1 MPESHAPSSASTCA
15 RLPSEPVAIGIMG
28 TPASSGNRG
37 VQALGAALAKLCLR
51 AGSNHQVMLFGSHRN
66 SDPVTMRP
74 EGRALAI
81 PMVNWRMSLRG
92 GWRNHLVVILLASL
106 AYRCSGSRTLQ
117 TWLSRRIPW
126 IAALEKTAF
135 VGDVRGGD
143 SFSDIYGMK
152 RFIIATLPVL
162 SVLWVKGGI
171 VLFPQTY
178 GPYKSPLA
186 RAVARFIVRRAQ
198 VVVARDRES
207 RRIAQ
212 ELAGD
217 TQLVLLSPDVAFA
230 LHADRPEQV
239 ELDPPR
245 PGPLPP
251 GLVGLN
257 INGLMFNGGYTGK
270 NMFGL
275 KLQYDTFAH
284 EVLVALLRVHP
295 GEVLLVPHTLAPP
308 DDRESDNGA
317 CAKLRARLPAELQA
331 RVSIVAGDYD
341 AHQLKG
347 IVGACE
353 FFVGSRMHSCIAAL
367 SQGVPCVGV
376 AYSMKFAGVF
386 ESVGLGD
393 WVVDGRTA
401 ANAEAVDAVV
411 ACYHQ
416 RQARQPALAREAE
429 AARGRLTDV
438 FSHLV
443 ATAGRE
449 QA

>member
-1 MPESHAPSSASTCA
+1 
-15 RLPSEPVAIGIMG
+15 MG

-37 VQALGAALAKLCLR
+37 VLALGAALAKLCLR
-51 AGSNHQVMLFGSHRN
+51 AGPDHRVVLFGSHR
-66 SDPVTMRP
+66 SAEPVMMRP
-74 EGRALAI
+74 EGRPVAI
-81 PMVNWRMSLRG
+81 PMVHWRMSLQG
-92 GWRNHLVVILLASL
+92 GWRHHLLVIALASL
-106 AYRCSGSRTLQ
+106 AYRLSGSRTLQ
-117 TWLSRRIPW
+117 SWLSARIPW
-126 IAALEKTAF
+126 IAALEQTAF

-178 GPYKSPLA
+178 GPFKSPLA
-186 RAVARFIVRRAQ
+186 KLIARFIVRRAS

-217 TQLVLLSPDVAFA
+217 AQLVLLSPDVAFA
-230 LHADRPEQV
+230 LHADLPEMV
-239 ELDPPR
+239 ELDPPI
-245 PGPLPP
+245 PGPLAT
-251 GLVGLN
+251 GSVGFN

-275 KLQYDTFAH
+275 KLQYDTFAYDL
-284 EVLVALLRVHP
+284 LVALLQTHP
-295 GEVLLVPHTLAPP
+295 GEVLLVPHTLAPVGDP
-308 DDRESDNGA
+308 ESDNGA
-317 CAKLRARLPAELQA
+317 SAKLRDRLPPELRS
-331 RVSIVAGDYD
+331 RVRIVAGDYD

-347 IVGACE
+347 IIRTCD

-393 WVVDGRTA
+393 WVVDGRTT
-401 ANAEAVDAVV
+401 ANADAVAAV
-411 ACYHQ
+411 LACY
-416 RQARQPALAREAE
+416 RDRRDRQPALAREAE
-429 AARGRLTDV
+429 AARGRLTEV
-438 FSHLV
+438 FSHLT
-443 ATAGRE
+443 ATAAKGT
-449 QA
+449 A

>member
-1 MPESHAPSSASTCA
+1 MPESHALSPASTRD
-15 RLPSEPVAIGIMG
+15 RLPAQPVAIGIMG

-37 VQALGAALAKLCLR
+37 VLALGAALAKLCLR
-51 AGSNHQVMLFGSHRN
+51 AGPNHHVMLFGSHRN

-81 PMVNWRMSLRG
+81 PMVHWRMSLQG
-92 GWRNHLVVILLASL
+92 GWRNHLGVILLASL
-106 AYRCSGSRTLQ
+106 AYRLSGSRTLQ

-126 IAALEKTAF
+126 IGALEKTAF

-186 RAVARFIVRRAQ
+186 RAIARFIVRRSQ

-230 LHADRPEQV
+230 LHADRPEHV

-245 PGPLPP
+245 SGPLPP

-275 KLQYDTFAH
+275 KLQYDTFAY
-284 EVLVALLRVHP
+284 EVLVALLEAHP
-295 GEVLLVPHTLAPP
+295 GEILLVPHTLAAP
-308 DDRESDNGA
+308 DDPESDNGA
-317 CAKLRARLPAELQA
+317 SAKLRDRLPAEQRN
-331 RVSIVAGDYD
+331 RVRIVAGDYD

-347 IVGACE
+347 IIGACE
-353 FFVGSRMHSCIAAL
+353 FFVGSRMHACIAAL

-386 ESVGLGD
+386 ESVGVGD

-401 ANAEAVDAVV
+401 GNADAVAAV
-411 ACYHQ
+411 LACL
-416 RQARQPALAREAE
+416 RERRARQPALAREAE
-429 AARGRLTDV
+429 AARGRLTET
-438 FSHLV
+438 FAHLTAV
-443 ATAGRE
+443 ATKGTE
-449 QA
+449 